1 MKLWVRDI
9 RSMFTRSAAHTSTRT
24 KRRPVDQMS
33 PCLEYPGRF
42 CTPLTPFRER
52 ILDPSHFKALP
63 EDQPNQLAV
72 ISRDVVRQFTS
83 YWRRSLPQEL
93 VGGMKSHPGYSPTS
107 CHPGPISY
115 IILQRSPN
123 TLHPAIQCSRVSLP
137 LALKIRQLRYQI
149 HKLDFRRAP
158 DGILCIRRG

>member
-1 MKLWVRDI
+1 
-9 RSMFTRSAAHTSTRT
+9 MFTRSATHTSTRM
-24 KRRPVDQMS
+24 KRRPVGQKS

-93 VGGMKSHPGYSPTS
+93 VGGMKSHPGYSPSMSSGTRIV
-107 CHPGPISY
+107 HY
-115 IILQRSPN
+115 ITAVPPN

-137 LALKIRQLRYQI
+137 LALKIRQLRHQI
-149 HKLDFRRAP
+149 HKLDLRRTP